1 MQNWEYNYLVFKLEN
16 GRSIK
21 DTIRLDQ
28 LNQAGDE
35 GWELVGINPLGSSFL
50 MYTFKRPKGEAAAA
64 RSQKQ
69 GAAAVQP
76 RSTVQ
81 KAKPRA
87 LNEISLEPKPQ
98 AQPQPEP
105 QAGINVMDILN
116 SILGGGDGSN

>member
-50 MYTFKRPKGEAAAA
+50 MYTFKRP
-64 RSQKQ
+64 
-69 GAAAVQP
+69 VQP
-76 RSTVQ
+76 GLNRATPKNVPARNE
-81 KAKPRA
+81 KADVKPRTG
-87 LNEISLEPKPQ
+87 SLRDIRVEQPQ
-98 AQPQPEP
+98 QPDYQPQPDP
-105 QAGINVMDILN
+105 QQGFNIQDILN
-116 SILGGGDGSN
+116 SILGGEGKF